1 MNLYHELVCFLQYLR
16 CFLMDRSLLLSKAN
30 CPAKHGLSLQE
41 AEDSQAMRSFWMA
54 ECMIIRKKSMNF
66 SSLSQ
71 M

>member
-1 MNLYHELVCFLQYLR
+1 
-16 CFLMDRSLLLSKAN
+16 MDRSLLLSKAN